1 MLQLLSVTEVREHI
15 FLVTFDSDGRT
26 FEYEFTWTPP
36 VPPDVAGHVDYP
48 SRVDYDL
55 ADYEAEELKGKPGG
69 ALWVPALSTVIGIIH
84 RLAAGEIVA
93 YPVLLDER

>member
-15 FLVTFDSDGRT
+15 FLVTFDSDGQT

-48 SRVDYDL
+48 PRVDYDL
-55 ADYEAEELKGKPGG
+55 ADYEAEELKDKPGG
-69 ALWVPALSTVIGIIH
+69 ALWVPALSTVIDIIH
-84 RLAAGEIVA
+84 RLAAGEDVDF
-93 YPVLLDER
+93 PFVLDER